1 MAASTEDEGGGLLL
15 ESRRSLVVS
24 DIEIIRTER
33 RRRYS
38 DAEKAALLAEVDRG
52 GCTVAEVARRHGM
65 AESLLYNWRSHRRA
79 RASVASEPLQFI
91 SYGEVTDAVVD
102 VPATTT
108 PPAVVSAP
116 APPVAR
122 RVRNERPSTDE
133 LIRPHPGSRP
143 GSIDIELAT
152 GVRLSVDSYVNE
164 KALARVLRAL
174 QDVPCSR

>member
-1 MAASTEDEGGGLLL
+1 MSG
-15 ESRRSLVVS
+15 
-24 DIEIIRTER
+24 IEIIRTER

-38 DAEKAALLAEVDRG
+38 EAEKAALLAEVDRG

-79 RASVASEPLQFI
+79 SASVASEPLQFI
-91 SYGEVTDAVVD
+91 SYGEVTNAIVDA
-102 VPATTT
+102 PATASPPTAVSSQAPRLRT
-108 PPAVVSAP
+108 ERPPADDLV
-116 APPVAR
+116 
-122 RVRNERPSTDE
+122 
-133 LIRPHPGSRP
+133 RPHPGSRP
-143 GSIDIELAT
+143 GAIDIELGT

>member
-1 MAASTEDEGGGLLL
+1 M
-15 ESRRSLVVS
+15 S

-38 DAEKAALLAEVDRG
+38 AAEKAALLAEVDRG

-79 RASVASEPLQFI
+79 SASVASEPLQFI

-102 VPATTT
+102 VPATST
-108 PPAVVSAP
+108 PPATVSTP

-122 RVRNERPSTDE
+122 RVRSERPEADD
-133 LIRPHPGSRP
+133 LVRPHPGPRP
-143 GSIDIELAT
+143 GGIDIELGT

>member
-1 MAASTEDEGGGLLL
+1 M
-15 ESRRSLVVS
+15 S

-38 DAEKAALLAEVDRG
+38 EAEKAALLAEVDRG

-79 RASVASEPLQFI
+79 SASVASEPLQFI
-91 SYGEVTDAVVD
+91 SYGEVTNAVVD
-102 VPATTT
+102 VPTTT
-108 PPAVVSAP
+108 QPATVSAP

-122 RVRNERPSTDE
+122 RLRNQRPASDD
-133 LIRPHPGSRP
+133 LVRPHPGSRP
-143 GSIDIELAT
+143 GAIDIELGT

>member
-1 MAASTEDEGGGLLL
+1 M
-15 ESRRSLVVS
+15 S

-79 RASVASEPLQFI
+79 SASVASEPLQFI
-91 SYGEVTDAVVD
+91 SYGEVTNAVVE
-102 VPATTT
+102 VPATAT
-108 PPAVVSAP
+108 PPAVSAP
-116 APPVAR
+116 APPAER
-122 RVRNERPSTDE
+122 RVRTERPLNDD
-133 LIRPHPGSRP
+133 LVRPHPGSRP
-143 GSIDIELAT
+143 GAIDIELAT

>member
-1 MAASTEDEGGGLLL
+1 MTTPSRDEVLGLFL

-52 GCTVAEVARRHGM
+52 GCTVAEVARRHGL

-79 RASVASEPLQFI
+79 SASVASEPLQFI
-91 SYGEVTDAVVD
+91 AYGEVTNAVVG
-102 VPATTT
+102 VPSAT
-108 PPAVVSAP
+108 PPAVALPP
-116 APPVAR
+116 APPVGR
-122 RVRNERPSTDE
+122 RVRSERPATDD
-133 LIRPHPGSRP
+133 LMRPHPGSRP
-143 GSIDIELAT
+143 GAIDIELAT

>member
-1 MAASTEDEGGGLLL
+1 M
-15 ESRRSLVVS
+15 S

-79 RASVASEPLQFI
+79 SASVASEPLQFI
-91 SYGEVTDAVVD
+91 SYGEVTNALVD

-108 PPAVVSAP
+108 QPAAVSAP
-116 APPVAR
+116 APPVGR
-122 RVRNERPSTDE
+122 RVRTERPAFDD
-133 LIRPHPGSRP
+133 LVRPHPGSRP
-143 GSIDIELAT
+143 GAIDIELAT

-164 KALARVLRAL
+164 KALARVLRVL